1 MSPRHALFACILPI
15 GILGGCGDA
24 EDEAAPAPVVDDKCP
39 KVDMD
44 KLAGQWIKVK
54 GKAADK
60 NFRFEFVPQGDGA
73 ELWYTGGGFRKRR
86 MKGERR
92 SDDWRFTEVL
102 PAAAEKRYQQGD
114 LAKIRLFVAPSKKTC
129 SLRVTEVELLM
140 AGGTEKEKPKG
151 TFVEYLEFPKGPTLT
166 FRACD
171 GPLFLGDAAKDP
183 AVAAQQLT
191 ESGAPEPGHSLGEA
205 IPVGIWSDAAAD
217 GDAACTYDMDLYFDD
232 QVAKQADKSPRPPV
246 AAGTVVDGKRPWLVS
261 DWYAPYSGNHHF
273 QIYRHRTCGGKRELI
288 DVRCLEAILD

>member
-1 MSPRHALFACILPI
+1 MPRHWLVPLVLIGLPAV
-15 GILGGCGDA
+15 GCGDT
-24 EDEAAPAPVVDDKCP
+24 DEAPAPPPVEDKCP
-39 KVDMD
+39 KIDMD
-44 KLAGQWIKVK
+44 RLAGQWIKVK

-60 NFRFEFVPQGDGA
+60 NFRFEFVEKGDGA

-86 MKGERR
+86 LAGERR
-92 SDDWRFTEVL
+92 ESDWRFTEVL
-102 PAAAEKRYQQGD
+102 EGEALARHEQGD
-114 LAKIRLFVAPSKKTC
+114 LGRVRLFVAPSKKTC
-129 SLRVTEVELLM
+129 SLRVTEVELVKE
-140 AGGTEKEKPKG
+140 GGAEKEKPKG
-151 TFVEYLEFPKGPTLT
+151 TFVEYLEFPQGKVLT

-183 AVAAQQLT
+183 AVAARQLA

-205 IPVGIWSDAAAD
+205 VPVGVWTDAAAD

-232 QVAKQADKSPRPPV
+232 QEARLADKSTRPPV
-246 AAGTVVDGKRPWLVS
+246 AAGAPVDGKRPWLVP

-288 DVRCLEAILD
+288 DVRCLEAVLD